1 MKLDVIAE
9 ECKAISTRLSEVANE
24 MEKHPE
30 TTDARSFADAI
41 AELHYLAEK
50 LSSLDRHM
58 LEGE

>member
-9 ECKAISTRLSEVANE
+9 ECKAISFRLSKVADE
-24 MEKHPE
+24 ISEKYPA

-41 AELHYLAEK
+41 GELHYLAEK

-58 LEGE
+58 GQR